1 MGAGFCGMY
10 FSLNRIKSSLPA
22 FFVLTMEQ
30 KQHQPFGKWVT
41 FILCCIWFNLNANPT
56 IPITLTEATFV
67 TPNIIR
73 VPFRL
78 TGTLITVRAR
88 TDTTE
93 GNFFFDTGASGL
105 VLNSRVYGD
114 NLIRGAQ
121 GAGSVT
127 GAVQI
132 KGQKT
137 IDSFQ
142 MDNML
147 VREIRADLVDLSHIE
162 LAKKTAV
169 NGLIGFEVFSDFEIL
184 LDYSSSLIMLIRINN
199 KGIPIEPIPTWE
211 YQVKGSFALEVSG
224 HIAFVR
230 LKFGKKNKWF
240 GLDTGAE
247 QNLLNH
253 LAGKRFLK
261 DNFEVRKRVKLRGA
275 SRESIEVLTGI
286 LMNTQLDTFTF
297 SPMATILTNLDEIN
311 ATYRTNLDGIV
322 GYEFF
327 SQQIM
332 SINIKRKRLTFYE
345 PGPRP

>member
-1 MGAGFCGMY
+1 
-10 FSLNRIKSSLPA
+10 
-22 FFVLTMEQ
+22 MEQ
-30 KQHQPFGKWVT
+30 KQHQPFGNWPVLI
-41 FILCCIWFNLNANPT
+41 FCCLWLNLSAGPT
-56 IPITLTEATFV
+56 IPITLTEATYI

-78 TGTLITVRAR
+78 TGTLITVRAQ

-105 VLNSRVYGD
+105 VLNSRVFGSKPFS
-114 NLIRGAQ
+114 GAQ

-127 GAVQI
+127 GAVQV
-132 KGQKT
+132 KGQKK

-142 MDNML
+142 MDNL
-147 VREIRADLVDLSHIE
+147 VVREIKADLVDLSHIE

-169 NGLIGFEVFSDFEIL
+169 NGLIGFEVFSEFEIL
-184 LDYSSSLIMLIRINN
+184 LDYSSLLIMLIRVNN

-211 YQVKGSFALEVSG
+211 YQPEGSFDLEVAG
-224 HIAFVR
+224 HIAFVK

-275 SRESIEVLTGI
+275 SRESIEVLTGV
-286 LMNTQLDTFTF
+286 LMNAQLDTFTF
-297 SPMATILTNLDEIN
+297 RPMATILTNLDEIN
-311 ATYRTNLDGIV
+311 AAYRTNLDGIV

-327 SQQIM
+327 SQKIM
-332 SINIKRKRLTFYE
+332 SINVKRKRLTFYI
-345 PGPRP
+345 PGPKP